1 VQHQLNRGGR
11 LFWPLLVVSLAIHF
25 GVASYLLNSVPQRAG
40 ATEQPTTAI
49 SVNIETTDVLDA
61 VEQSASVAAAAASS
75 AAAEQPTPQVEPEEP
90 EPKQPT
96 SEQLAEAEREKLAE
110 EARRQAAEVERHR
123 LEAEAERQ
131 RLAEEALRKAEAAEK
146 DAQQRARKD
155 AEAQA
160 RKEAEARE
168 RERRLA
174 REREDEAERRENA
187 RKRRA
192 EAEEEARRKRAAEA
206 KARAGAS
213 GDKNAPATRGRV
225 SASQGAVQNYGAAVR
240 ARIARNKPGGAVGG
254 QVTIAFALSTSGSL
268 VSARVTRSSG
278 NASLDARALAAV
290 RGSSPFPPPPAG
302 AAPGQLR
309 FSIFFQFR

>member
-40 ATEQPTTAI
+40 AAEQPTTAI

-75 AAAEQPTPQVEPEEP
+75 TAAEQPTPQVEPEEP

-96 SEQLAEAEREKLAE
+96 SEQLAEAERERLA
-110 EARRQAAEVERHR
+110 
-123 LEAEAERQ
+123 AEAEKQRLAEREQQ

-146 DAQQRARKD
+146 DAQERARKD
-155 AEAQA
+155 AEAQARKEAEAQA

-225 SASQGAVQNYGAAVR
+225 SASQGSVQNYGAAVR